1 MIEIDRTAAAVAILA
16 FVTVQ
21 RLLEMRLAHGNSRRL
36 LGDGAVEF
44 GRGHYPFIVALHLA
58 WLATLWWWAPGQPIS
73 IPLLVLFGLLQL
85 GRLWVIATLGPRWT
99 TRIIVIPGKPLVRSG
114 PYRYVSHPNYLIV
127 AMEIAVLPM
136 VFGLWQAAV
145 IFTLS
150 NAFVLTVR
158 IRAEDKAL
166 GSLRG

>member
-58 WLATLWWWAPGQPIS
+58 WLATLWWWAPGRPIS